1 MIRLEEIEKIP
12 LIDTH
17 MHRVHPARAPEWGSL
32 GGGYIPGPGQER
44 HGRQTV
50 LYGMILEKLRQR
62 FGMAEDASPEEVER
76 ERFLRYGKDPKGYYA
91 DLIGECNVAMH
102 CVETGSPIGG
112 PLYSQEEKA
121 FFGASIPE
129 EKQANIVRIDRVI
142 DGLTPEGETFEQY
155 TRRFLAELDREIR
168 DQKAV
173 GLKSCAAYS
182 EGGLDVR
189 PVEGGEAGQAYDRL
203 RAGSARAGDE
213 RILRSWL
220 LMESLQAAEEKDLPV
235 QFHTGHGGGS
245 WIDFPTMNPLC
256 LVELLKDR
264 RVMNRVRIVL
274 LHGGHPHEEDTS
286 YLTAQFAN
294 VYTDF
299 SGAFYLSSL
308 KGVERMAALLERAPL
323 DKVMYGS
330 DGVMFPEI
338 SWFAHGRF
346 RVQLTRL
353 LNRMTV
359 QDNVIVGM
367 HTRTKGNIF
376 SGVFFTK
383 KEKEERA
390 SCVREADTILRL
402 LGLYEDRFEMG
413 TSLPYGSQRKLEI
426 ARALATRPK
435 LLLLD
440 EPAAG
445 MNEQETEELR
455 QIVYRLKEMGYTIL
469 LIEHDMK
476 FVMNIC
482 ERIYV
487 LNNGCMISSG
497 TPDEVRT
504 DPVVIEAYL
513 GKEE

>member
-1 MIRLEEIEKIP
+1 MTGRRNSAPRLPATTAACEVNTMIRLEEIEKIP

-62 FGMAEDASPEEVER
+62 FGMAEDASPEAVER
-76 ERFLRYGKDPKGYYA
+76 ERFLRYEKDPKGYYA

-155 TRRFLAELDREIR
+155 TRRFLGELDREIR
-168 DQKAV
+168 EQKAV

-189 PVEGGEAGQAYDRL
+189 PVEGDEAGQAYDRL

-256 LVELLKDR
+256 LVDLLKDR

-353 LNRMTV
+353 LNRMIEEGCLTEPRARQV
-359 QDNVIVGM
+359 ARMICFDN
-367 HTRTKGNIF
+367 
-376 SGVFFTK
+376 
-383 KEKEERA
+383 
-390 SCVREADTILRL
+390 
-402 LGLYEDRFEMG
+402 
-413 TSLPYGSQRKLEI
+413 
-426 ARALATRPK
+426 AL
-435 LLLLD
+435 D
-440 EPAAG
+440 CYPA
-445 MNEQETEELR
+445 LR
-455 QIVYRLKEMGYTIL
+455 Q
-469 LIEHDMK
+469 
-476 FVMNIC
+476 
-482 ERIYV
+482 RIGAV
-487 LNNGCMISSG
+487 
-497 TPDEVRT
+497 
-504 DPVVIEAYL
+504 
-513 GKEE
+513 

>member
-203 RAGSARAGDE
+203 RE
-213 RILRSWL
+213 
-220 LMESLQAAEEKDLPV
+220 
-235 QFHTGHGGGS
+235 
-245 WIDFPTMNPLC
+245 
-256 LVELLKDR
+256 
-264 RVMNRVRIVL
+264 
-274 LHGGHPHEEDTS
+274 
-286 YLTAQFAN
+286 
-294 VYTDF
+294 
-299 SGAFYLSSL
+299 
-308 KGVERMAALLERAPL
+308 AL
-323 DKVMYGS
+323 
-330 DGVMFPEI
+330 
-338 SWFAHGRF
+338 GR
-346 RVQLTRL
+346 
-353 LNRMTV
+353 
-359 QDNVIVGM
+359 GM
-367 HTRTKGNIF
+367 
-376 SGVFFTK
+376 S
-383 KEKEERA
+383 A
-390 SCVREADTILRL
+390 SC
-402 LGLYEDRFEMG
+402 
-413 TSLPYGSQRKLEI
+413 
-426 ARALATRPK
+426 
-435 LLLLD
+435 
-440 EPAAG
+440 AAG
-445 MNEQETEELR
+445 
-455 QIVYRLKEMGYTIL
+455 
-469 LIEHDMK
+469 
-476 FVMNIC
+476 C
-482 ERIYV
+482 
-487 LNNGCMISSG
+487 
-497 TPDEVRT
+497 
-504 DPVVIEAYL
+504 
-513 GKEE
+513 

>member
-274 LHGGHPHEEDTS
+274 LHGGHAPVCAARLQGHRPCGQFPRK
-286 YLTAQFAN
+286 AQ
-294 VYTDF
+294 
-299 SGAFYLSSL
+299 
-308 KGVERMAALLERAPL
+308 
-323 DKVMYGS
+323 
-330 DGVMFPEI
+330 
-338 SWFAHGRF
+338 
-346 RVQLTRL
+346 
-353 LNRMTV
+353 
-359 QDNVIVGM
+359 
-367 HTRTKGNIF
+367 
-376 SGVFFTK
+376 
-383 KEKEERA
+383 A
-390 SCVREADTILRL
+390 SVCVRHFR
-402 LGLYEDRFEMG
+402 Y
-413 TSLPYGSQRKLEI
+413 
-426 ARALATRPK
+426 RPA
-435 LLLLD
+435 
-440 EPAAG
+440 E
-445 MNEQETEELR
+445 
-455 QIVYRLKEMGYTIL
+455 
-469 LIEHDMK
+469 K
-476 FVMNIC
+476 FPPPLSV
-482 ERIYV
+482 
-487 LNNGCMISSG
+487 GASPG
-497 TPDEVRT
+497 
-504 DPVVIEAYL
+504 A
-513 GKEE
+513 